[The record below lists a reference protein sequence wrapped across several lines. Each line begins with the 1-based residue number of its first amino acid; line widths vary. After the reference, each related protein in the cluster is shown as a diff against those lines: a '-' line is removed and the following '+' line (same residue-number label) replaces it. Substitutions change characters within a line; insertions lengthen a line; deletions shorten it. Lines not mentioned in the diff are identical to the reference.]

1 MNNKQCYNESNY
13 GSNCSCVAFAGRTK
27 QLNILK
33 FFKMKQPKS
42 TVWKT
47 SQMLFRTQIFCSLTA
62 YNNYWISVN
71 NIPVRCANLA
81 IKAGCRS
88 NRSRIRALL
97 ISEIK
102 KNIWQVR
109 RNRSLKNRSPSLNNL
124 IILLSPGKD
133 ASARAPRSRFCVS
146 DVRLIQI
153 ISFSVD

>member
-1 MNNKQCYNESNY
+1 M
-13 GSNCSCVAFAGRTK
+13 
-27 QLNILK
+27 
-33 FFKMKQPKS
+33 
-42 TVWKT
+42 

-102 KNIWQVR
+102 KIYDKFDGKEVSR
-109 RNRSLKNRSPSLNNL
+109 IDPLRL
-124 IILLSPGKD
+124 II
-133 ASARAPRSRFCVS
+133 
-146 DVRLIQI
+146 
-153 ISFSVD
+153 

>member
-1 MNNKQCYNESNY
+1 MNNKQWYNESNY

-42 TVWKT
+42 TVWKM

-88 NRSRIRALL
+88 NRSRIRPLL

-102 KNIWQVR
+102 KIYDKFDG
-109 RNRSLKNRSPSLNNL
+109 NRSLKNRSPSLNNL
-124 IILLSPGKD
+124 IIFLSPGKD
-133 ASARAPRSRFCVS
+133 ASASAPRSRFCVS
-146 DVRLIQI
+146 DVRLI
-153 ISFSVD
+153 